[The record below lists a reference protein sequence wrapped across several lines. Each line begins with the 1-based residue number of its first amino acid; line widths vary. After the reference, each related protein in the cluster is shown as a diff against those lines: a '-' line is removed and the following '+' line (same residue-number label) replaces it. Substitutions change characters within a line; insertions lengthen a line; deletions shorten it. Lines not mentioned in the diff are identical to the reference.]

1 MRKQVTERSVEEA
14 PDQQTNQFLDY
25 IFTNVSRDMRKGLD
39 WISSIKK
46 KVNQALPKRRGASLS
61 PKHNRHKLRPGRH
74 VTPEAKTRGSQI
86 LGHPSIHPSSIN
98 QSINHMF

>member
-1 MRKQVTERSVEEA
+1 MKEKGAMRKQVTERSVEEA

-46 KVNQALPKRRGASLS
+46 KSKSSL
-61 PKHNRHKLRPGRH
+61 
-74 VTPEAKTRGSQI
+74 TQEEGSITQ
-86 LGHPSIHPSSIN
+86 P
-98 QSINHMF
+98 

>member
-25 IFTNVSRDMRKGLD
+25 IFTNVSKDMRKGLD

-46 KVNQALPKRRGASLS
+46 KK
-61 PKHNRHKLRPGRH
+61 
-74 VTPEAKTRGSQI
+74 
-86 LGHPSIHPSSIN
+86 
-98 QSINHMF
+98 